1 MTKLSNMVKHG
12 RFQQVKVK
20 SGNEWTFKS
29 AHNLVPGDVI
39 LIHTNQIVPADCV
52 LLSGEVLV
60 NESSL
65 TGEAAAMAKEGDY
78 LIMQI
83 ELVSA
88 RNSEPYSLE
97 IRIPE
102 KTSMMVNDKPFIIDQ
117 EKLHVLYGS
126 TKVILD
132 RTPGESKGMRSSEL

>member
-1 MTKLSNMVKHG
+1 MTKLSDMVKQG

-20 SGNEWTFKS
+20 NETEWTFKS

-39 LIHTNQIVPADCV
+39 LIHTNQILPADCV

-60 NESSL
+60 NESTL
-65 TGEAAAMAKEGDY
+65 TGEAAAMAKDRVKNMAKFFPFI
-78 LIMQI
+78 LAI
-83 ELVSA
+83 LVSH
-88 RNSEPYSLE
+88 N
-97 IRIPE
+97 
-102 KTSMMVNDKPFIIDQ
+102 KTSMMVNDKRFVIDR

-132 RTPGESKGMRSSEL
+132 RTPGESRGK

>member
-78 LIMQI
+78 LAT
-83 ELVSA
+83 LVLP
-88 RNSEPYSLE
+88 RNSRPYLLE
-97 IRIPE
+97 IEFHKR
-102 KTSMMVNDKPFIIDQ
+102 
-117 EKLHVLYGS
+117 LA
-126 TKVILD
+126 
-132 RTPGESKGMRSSEL
+132 

>member
-1 MTKLSNMVKHG
+1 MIRLKSFKYRHLKIRTEMTKLSNMVKHG

-78 LIMQI
+78 FTTQA
-83 ELVSA
+83 ELVLP
-88 RNSEPYSLE
+88 RNSGPDLLE
-97 IRIPE
+97 LEFQKR
-102 KTSMMVNDKPFIIDQ
+102 
-117 EKLHVLYGS
+117 LA
-126 TKVILD
+126 
-132 RTPGESKGMRSSEL
+132 